1 MALQQ
6 PRYAAL
12 PRHQP
17 ARPRAR
23 LESQR
28 RWSTGVLVRNLERFA
43 PLGHEAR
50 SALNALTGRLVP
62 YPPRAELIEAGASP
76 PRDVIVVSGY
86 ACRYKLRPG
95 GERQILQVLMPGDIC
110 HGGDL
115 PQAGAPH
122 AVGALTEVYVAKPP
136 SGSVAR
142 VADRHEAVARALAWA
157 ALVERTILLEW
168 IAAAGRP
175 AENRLAHLLCE
186 LAVRM
191 TSLGLASGGRAAPPL
206 TQVELAQALGLTA
219 VHLNRLVQKLRRE
232 GLVQPANR
240 GLAILDFERLQA
252 LGEFDAGYLRPGG
265 GAVAAR

>member
-6 PRYAAL
+6 PQYA
-12 PRHQP
+12 PPSRHE
-17 ARPRAR
+17 ASRRPSRP
-23 LESQR
+23 EGQR
-28 RWSTGVLVRNLERFA
+28 RWPTGALVRNLERFA
-43 PLGHEAR
+43 PLGHEER
-50 SALNALTGRLVP
+50 GALNALTGRLVP
-62 YPPRAELIEAGASP
+62 FPPRADLVEAVASP
-76 PRDVIVVSGY
+76 PRDVIVVCGY

-110 HGGDL
+110 HGDEL

-122 AVGALTEVYVAKPP
+122 AVGALTEVYLAKPP
-136 SGSVAR
+136 SGALAR
-142 VADRHEAVARALAWA
+142 VAERHEAVARALAGA

-191 TSLGLASGGRAAPPL
+191 TSLGLAQGGRAAPPL

-232 GLVQPANR
+232 GLVQQANR
-240 GLAILDFERLQA
+240 GLAILDFDRLQA
-252 LGEFDAGYLRPGG
+252 LGEFDAGYLRLGSRP
-265 GAVAAR
+265 VSH